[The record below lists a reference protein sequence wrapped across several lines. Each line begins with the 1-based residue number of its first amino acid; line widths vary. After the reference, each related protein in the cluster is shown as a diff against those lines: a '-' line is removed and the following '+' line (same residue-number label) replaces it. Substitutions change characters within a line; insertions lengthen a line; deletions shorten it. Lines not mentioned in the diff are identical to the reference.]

1 MGKKE
6 VVVLCWVI
14 LCLAAPAS
22 FPQSD
27 AGPGRQI
34 ESHRRQAAEF
44 LRENKLD
51 LAASEFKAIL
61 ALDPT
66 NVDARGNLGVML
78 FFQEKYVDAIPQLR
92 EVLRAQ
98 PTLWKIKALLGIAE
112 KRTGDIADARRDLE
126 EAFPQVGDK
135 KIRVETGL
143 ELIEIHSADGDLD
156 KAAAIVSELRK
167 LEPDNERLLYTS
179 YRIYSDLADESLL
192 SLSVVNPN
200 SARLH
205 QAMAHELAKRGD
217 KAEAIE
223 NYRAALK
230 IDPQLPGLHFEL
242 AETLRMLGTPEA
254 RQEAEKEYKMA
265 LQVNPIDGQS
275 ECRLADMA
283 LERGDL
289 QEAKQRYT
297 RALQSQPN
305 DPEASLGLG
314 KVYMSMQQPKQAEV
328 LLQRAIKLDPT
339 NAGAHFRL
347 ATVYRLTGRS
357 EEAKQEFA
365 AYKKYKDMKDKLRGI
380 YHDFESGD
388 GYESVSETSSPKP
401 Q

>member
-14 LCLAAPAS
+14 LFLGALSS
-22 FPQSD
+22 FSQSD
-27 AGPGRQI
+27 AGRDRQI
-34 ESHRRQAAEF
+34 ETHRRQAAEF

-61 ALDPT
+61 ALDPN
-66 NVDARGNLGVML
+66 NVDARGNLGVLL
-78 FFQEKYVDAIPQLR
+78 FFQGEYRDAIPQLR
-92 EVLRAQ
+92 EALRAQ
-98 PTLWKIKALLGIAE
+98 RTLWKIKALLGIAE

-126 EAFPQVGDK
+126 EAFPQVRDK
-135 KIRVETGL
+135 KIRIETGL

-167 LEPDNERLLYTS
+167 VAPDDESLLYTAYS
-179 YRIYSDLADESLL
+179 IYSDLANESLL

-205 QAMAHELAKRGD
+205 QAMAHELAKRGN

-230 IDPQLPGLHFEL
+230 IDPKLPGLHFEL
-242 AETLRMLGTPEA
+242 AEMLRTLGTPAA
-254 RQEAEKEYKMA
+254 RQEAENEYKMA
-265 LQVNPIDGQS
+265 LQVNPIDEQS
-275 ECRLADMA
+275 ESRLADIA

-289 QEAKQRYT
+289 QEAKERYT

-305 DPEASLGLG
+305 DPEASLGLA
-314 KVYMSMQQPKQAEV
+314 KVYITMEKPKQAEA

-339 NAGAHFRL
+339 SAGAHFRL
-347 ATVYRLTGRS
+347 GTVYRLTGRP
-357 EEAKQEFA
+357 EEAKQEFE
-365 AYKKYKDMKDKLRGI
+365 AYKKYKDMKDKLRAI
-380 YHDFESGD
+380 YHDFQPEERDEG
-388 GYESVSETSSPKP
+388 ETASPKP